1 MQIEQQDQNSTPTE
15 KKNHL
20 PIPSLPKR
28 NDDLRNHDAIVDLT
42 TNLLKLQISQNNQKL
57 CLYSIH
63 LEPELDRNNYS
74 LYAIIQR
81 QIDVELSNH
90 FTQRC
95 FSGYNLFASSE
106 NPPDFVQ
113 IQAKVKNCHYN
124 VKFTKVGD
132 MDLNTITDFDGVN
145 QKKKSFFE
153 KVIKDIMLKNRNTIK
168 FGDDRTIVK
177 LGDKNMLN
185 PDPEQKSKETIYKG
199 FYTSAQITENA
210 IKGLVPDLF
219 S

>member
-1 MQIEQQDQNSTPTE
+1 MQVEQQNQKSKART
-15 KKNHL
+15 HL
-20 PIPSLPKR
+20 IIPSLPQR
-28 NDDLRNHDAIVDLT
+28 NESIRNHDPIVDLT

-57 CLYSIH
+57 CLYSVA

-106 NPPDFVQ
+106 NPPDFVN
-113 IQAKVKNCHYN
+113 IQALVKGVEYN
-124 VKFTKVGD
+124 VKFSKVGD
-132 MDLNTITDFDGVN
+132 MDLSTITDFDGVN

-168 FGDDRTIVK
+168 FGDDRQFTKVFIPQPK
-177 LGDKNMLN
+177 LQKMDFFYLCQMLINMLWKR
-185 PDPEQKSKETIYKG
+185 QYMILSLG
-199 FYTSAQITENA
+199 
-210 IKGLVPDLF
+210 
-219 S
+219 